1 MDAILLIHALVKLA
15 NLANGAMSIFTGEP
29 GERSEP

>member
-1 MDAILLIHALVKLA
+1 MDEILLLYALVNVA
-15 NLANGAMSIFTGEP
+15 NLANGALSNITSEP